1 MELISSI
8 LKFLVPLL
16 LTFFPVRIILNIV
29 NEKFNIFTTLQK
41 LIKKSGK
48 EKLIN
53 NFVFIIS
60 IALFL
65 LISNYI
71 NINDFEFGIVA
82 GVFYGIVFTILP
94 MQWNLGNIKN
104 REANSLQFIVILDIL
119 MTHRIV
125 NINTLKEASNW
136 FFN

>member
-53 NFVFIIS
+53 NFVFCSII
-60 IALFL
+60 
-65 LISNYI
+65 Y
-71 NINDFEFGIVA
+71 
-82 GVFYGIVFTILP
+82 
-94 MQWNLGNIKN
+94 
-104 REANSLQFIVILDIL
+104 
-119 MTHRIV
+119 
-125 NINTLKEASNW
+125 
-136 FFN
+136 